1 MLITGGVQRT
11 FIVPATGKKRTFS
24 MANQRFACRLDIE
37 LCSGVFY
44 GLRRPSY
51 CDFYAQPHVDRWAK
65 NDVLERQTT
74 SI

>member
-11 FIVPATGKKRTFS
+11 FIASATGKKRTFS

-44 GLRRPSY
+44 GLR
-51 CDFYAQPHVDRWAK
+51 DRVIVIFTPNLMSTDGQK
-65 NDVLERQTT
+65 MTY
-74 SI
+74 